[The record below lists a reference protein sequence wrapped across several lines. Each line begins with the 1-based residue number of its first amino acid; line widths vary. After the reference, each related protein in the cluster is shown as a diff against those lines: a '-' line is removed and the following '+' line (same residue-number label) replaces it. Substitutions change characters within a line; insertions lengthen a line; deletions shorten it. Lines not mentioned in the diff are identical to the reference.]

1 MVMEPVTEPD
11 IGIDFVD
18 WDTYRIPRTSKGNW
32 FEKPLFDM
40 FSTEGKIQF
49 DAQKIVTCRN

>member
-1 MVMEPVTEPD
+1 MEPVTEPD

-32 FEKPLFDM
+32 FEKPMFDM